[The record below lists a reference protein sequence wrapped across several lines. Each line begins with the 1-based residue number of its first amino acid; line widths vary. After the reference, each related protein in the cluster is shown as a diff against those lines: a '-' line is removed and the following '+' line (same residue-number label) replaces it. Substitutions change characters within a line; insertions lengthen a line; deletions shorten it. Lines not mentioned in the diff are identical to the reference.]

1 METTETRSAIETI
14 WATRVAGNG
23 EPELEAWVTALLDEV
38 AASGRVRCAIVSCHV
53 LAISYA
59 DGSEARIDAA
69 GDIGR
74 FRMACARM
82 AVLFA
87 DEDGPAL
94 YGGQGTA
101 EMRWRE
107 QNLVA
112 TLRLKNT
119 AGEQEIDI
127 LRVTHEP

>member
-1 METTETRSAIETI
+1 M
-14 WATRVAGNG
+14 
-23 EPELEAWVTALLDEV
+23 
-38 AASGRVRCAIVSCHV
+38 

-74 FRMACARM
+74 FRTACARM

-87 DEDGPAL
+87 GADGPAL

-101 EMRWRE
+101 EVRWRE
-107 QNLVA
+107 RNLVA

-119 AGEQEIDI
+119 TGEQEIDI
-127 LRVTHEP
+127 LRVSRAQ